1 MRSDT
6 ISNMASKSGPVAQEA
21 FSVHQ
26 TSPGK
31 KESQFALRY
40 QRNTLGDADFEYAST
55 AQTAYSPLS
64 LRVTTAAKQSPQAAI
79 TGNIVTGFSKNSAS
93 SRLNIDTS
101 EPADWSTTA
110 SDLDANALRTAVVE
124 DASTGHSFD
133 GRNLLQPPRALD
145 STNSSTKVFNGQ
157 RMTSDLG
164 ISLAT
169 AEHLNTPLHLHPS
182 LVRLN
187 ELRDKTIRGA
197 NYKITQKPK

>member
-1 MRSDT
+1 M
-6 ISNMASKSGPVAQEA
+6 AQEA

-40 QRNTLGDADFEYAST
+40 QRNTLGDADGEYTST
-55 AQTAYSPLS
+55 TQTAFSSQS
-64 LRVTTAAKQSPQAAI
+64 LRVTTAAKRSPQAAI

-101 EPADWSTTA
+101 EPMDWTTTA
-110 SDLDANALRTAVVE
+110 SDLDVNALRTAEAV
-124 DASTGHSFD
+124 DDSGADHSFE
-133 GRNLLQPPRALD
+133 GKVLLQTSHVTDNL
-145 STNSSTKVFNGQ
+145 SSSTKVFNGQ

-169 AEHLNTPLHLHPS
+169 SAHLSTPLHLHPS

-187 ELRDKTIRGA
+187 ELRDRTMRGA

>member
-1 MRSDT
+1 
-6 ISNMASKSGPVAQEA
+6 VAQEA

-40 QRNTLGDADFEYAST
+40 QRNTLGDAEGEYTST

-101 EPADWSTTA
+101 EPTDWSTTA
-110 SDLDANALRTAVVE
+110 SDLDANALRTAAVVE
-124 DASTGHSFD
+124 DAGAGHSFD
-133 GRNLLQPPRALD
+133 GRNLLQPPRASD
-145 STNSSTKVFNGQ
+145 SMSSSTKVFNGQ

-169 AEHLNTPLHLHPS
+169 AEHLSTPLHLHPS